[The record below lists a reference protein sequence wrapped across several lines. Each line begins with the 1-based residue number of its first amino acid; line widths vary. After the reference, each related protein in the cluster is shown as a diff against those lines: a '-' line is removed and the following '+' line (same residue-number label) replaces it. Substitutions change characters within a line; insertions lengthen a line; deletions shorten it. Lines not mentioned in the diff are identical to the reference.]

1 MKIAWGITGGGDKLL
16 ETVKVVKSIKQE
28 KQLIIEIF
36 LSKAGYLV
44 SKYYKIYEDLV
55 NSFDK
60 VWTEKDANTP
70 FLTGRLQMK
79 EFDLLLVAPATSNTV
94 AKIAVGISDT
104 LLTNAIIQGIK
115 GYVPVYMM
123 PTDFR
128 EGETVT
134 ILPNGKTMRLRVRK
148 EDVLNVRK
156 LDEMDGISVLES
168 PEQIKEVIKN
178 IFMD

>member
-16 ETVKVVKSIKQE
+16 ETVEVVKELKNE
-28 KQLIIEIF
+28 KQLIVEIF

-44 SKYYKIYEDLV
+44 SKYYKIYEELV
-55 NSFDK
+55 SSFDK
-60 VWTEKDANTP
+60 VWIEKDANTP

-79 EFDLLLVAPATSNTV
+79 EFDLLLIAPATSNTV

-115 GYVPVYMM
+115 GYIPVYIM

-134 ILPNGKTMRLRVRK
+134 ILPNGKTLRLRVRK
-148 EDVLNVRK
+148 EDILNVKK
-156 LDEMDGISVLES
+156 LEEMDGISLIEH
-168 PEQIKEVIKN
+168 PEQIKKALKN
-178 IFMD
+178 ISMN

>member
-16 ETVKVVKSIKQE
+16 ETVETLKNLKKE
-28 KQLIIEIF
+28 KKLIVEIY
-36 LSKAGYLV
+36 LSKAGYIV

-55 NSFDK
+55 ASFDK
-60 VWTEKDANTP
+60 VWIEKDANTP
-70 FLTGRLQMK
+70 FLIGRLQMK
-79 EFDLLLVAPATSNTV
+79 EFDLLLIAPATSNTV

-104 LLTNAIIQGIK
+104 LLSNAIIQGIK
-115 GYVPVYMM
+115 GYVPVYIM

-134 ILPNGKTMRLRVRK
+134 VLPNGKTLRLRVRK

-156 LDEMDGISVLES
+156 LEEMDGISVLES
-168 PEQIKEVIKN
+168 PDKIKKALKN
-178 IFMD
+178 ILVD